1 MPPTL
6 GWQRL
11 RWAQLGAADSYLVT
25 RDELA
30 ALGTGLLKNT
40 TGTGVLSIAVGGTD
54 YVVPGGVAGGQTIKG
69 GTAAGEN
76 LTLQSTANATKGQ
89 TVIGVSGTDVN
100 IDEVNHRFGLGVA
113 APETTVDI
121 AGAISARGTNTI
133 SSAVDRIFMAYES
146 GAVGGMAAN
155 SGRIEAS
162 RFGTFRE
169 LYLRGA
175 NVILQAGGSSAP
187 YPLKAWSTGNV
198 TINNNTDVAT
208 SALRVSGA
216 RTVASGASAVWD
228 GVDFIAST
236 LTISGSTNI
245 TTAAGVNFVVVRA
258 PTLSAASALT
268 VTAAATLTVENAPTG
283 AGAGPATITNRYAFW
298 VQAGNTRLA
307 ELQLDTSSRVSTQFD
322 KTSST
327 ALAAITGLTATL
339 VAGATY
345 SFEVYLYVS
354 LSIGG
359 GGKFD
364 MSGTATATAVI
375 YELQVFNNTGLA
387 YILAGQQTALASSD
401 GVTTSCTGFAVI
413 KGTITVNAAGTLTP
427 RFAQN
432 VSNAGTCSVLVGS
445 FMKCD
450 RIA

>member
-1 MPPTL
+1 PAHGRGRHQGGAHLRQRHFSRERPSRRDVPGAPGGDAPLRRHPHDPHLVHGHDAGDPRGRRLHRDALVPQPADVHVEEDGAGHVRHSGRARRGRRLRHHRPAPFRDLLPGGRGQRRRRRLDQLHAGGDLAVPPTL

-245 TTAAGVNFVVVRA
+245 TTAAGVNFV
-258 PTLSAASALT
+258 
-268 VTAAATLTVENAPTG
+268 
-283 AGAGPATITNRYAFW
+283 
-298 VQAGNTRLA
+298 
-307 ELQLDTSSRVSTQFD
+307 
-322 KTSST
+322 
-327 ALAAITGLTATL
+327 
-339 VAGATY
+339 
-345 SFEVYLYVS
+345 
-354 LSIGG
+354 
-359 GGKFD
+359 
-364 MSGTATATAVI
+364 
-375 YELQVFNNTGLA
+375 
-387 YILAGQQTALASSD
+387 
-401 GVTTSCTGFAVI
+401 
-413 KGTITVNAAGTLTP
+413 
-427 RFAQN
+427 
-432 VSNAGTCSVLVGS
+432 
-445 FMKCD
+445 
-450 RIA
+450 